1 MGRGR
6 GKFNMEME
14 TISTTEARK
23 RLSCTSQ
30 TIRNLIKGGKLE
42 AVQLENGRF
51 LINLESLQTYQ
62 QNNGKKALV
71 AKEAKQR
78 PNNLPISRPIGSS
91 NSGLVQQ
98 FRALFAE
105 WIVKNKFGELEHAS
119 RPEPPLL
126 HQFIIEHL
134 SRLDAVERYRLDVFS
149 PNLSPLESDPVIS
162 SYSLWQLPQQ
172 YSDLVDSIDFFFRY
186 YDYRKRNGQDSYW
199 PIHLYFTLF
208 AGDQFI
214 VRSED
219 QYCSQEYNSSIRS
232 ADSTIDQEMQAE
244 KAEAIRNASQ
254 EVKDLFHQAMMQRQA
269 EDERK
274 AEQIRLTL
282 ETMRGNR
289 RLN

>member
-1 MGRGR
+1 
-6 GKFNMEME
+6 METD

-23 RLSCTSQ
+23 RLGCTSQ

-51 LINLESLQTYQ
+51 MINLESLQTYQ

-78 PNNLPISRPIGSS
+78 PSNLPISRPVGSS

-98 FRALFAE
+98 FRALFTE
-105 WIVKNKFGELEHAS
+105 WIVKNKFGELADAS

-149 PNLSPLESDPVIS
+149 PNLSPLDSDPVIS
-162 SYSLWQLPQQ
+162 SYSLWQLPEQ
-172 YSDLVDSIDFFFRY
+172 YSDFVGSIDTFFRY
-186 YDYRKRNGQDSYW
+186 YDYRNRSGREASW
-199 PIHLYFTLF
+199 PVHLYFILF
-208 AGDQFI
+208 IGDQF
-214 VRSED
+214 VARTGD

-244 KAEAIRNASQ
+244 KAEAIRNAGQ

-282 ETMRGNR
+282 ETMRENR

>member
-1 MGRGR
+1 
-6 GKFNMEME
+6 METE

-51 LINLESLQTYQ
+51 LINLESLQAYQ

-78 PNNLPISRPIGSS
+78 PNNLPILRPIGGS

-105 WIVKNKFGELEHAS
+105 WIIEYGCGEREHAS
-119 RPEPPLL
+119 RPEPSLL
-126 HQFIIEHL
+126 HQFIVEHL

-149 PNLSPLESDPVIS
+149 PNLSPLDPNPVIG
-162 SYSLWQLPQQ
+162 SYSLWQLPEQ
-172 YSDLVDSIDFFFRY
+172 YSDFVDSIDIFFRY
-186 YDYRKRNGQDSYW
+186 YDYRKRNGLDTYW
-199 PIHLYFTLF
+199 PIHLYFALF
-208 AGDQFI
+208 VGDQFV
-214 VRSED
+214 VRTGD

-244 KAEAIRNASQ
+244 KAEAIRKAGQ
-254 EVKDLFHQAMMQRQA
+254 EVKDFFHQVMMKRQA
-269 EDERK
+269 EDERE

-282 ETMRGNR
+282 ETMRENR

>member
-1 MGRGR
+1 
-6 GKFNMEME
+6 MEME

-51 LINLESLQTYQ
+51 LINLESLQAYQ

-105 WIVKNKFGELEHAS
+105 WIIEYGCGEREHTS
-119 RPEPPLL
+119 RPEPSLL
-126 HQFIIEHL
+126 HQFIVEHL
-134 SRLDAVERYRLDVFS
+134 SRLDAVERYRLDIFS
-149 PNLSPLESDPVIS
+149 PNLSPLDSDPVIG
-162 SYSLWQLPQQ
+162 SYSLWQLPEQ
-172 YSDLVDSIDFFFRY
+172 YSDFVDSIDTFFRY
-186 YDYRKRNGQDSYW
+186 YDYRNRSGRESSW
-199 PIHLYFTLF
+199 PVHLYFILF
-208 AGDQFI
+208 VGDQFV
-214 VRSED
+214 VRTGD
-219 QYCSQEYNSSIRS
+219 QYCSQEYNTSIRS
-232 ADSTIDQEMQAE
+232 ADSTIDQEIQAE
-244 KAEAIRNASQ
+244 KAEAIRKAGQ
-254 EVKDLFHQAMMQRQA
+254 EVKDFFHQVMMPRQA

-282 ETMRGNR
+282 EMMRENR
-289 RLN
+289 RLGGL

>member
-1 MGRGR
+1 
-6 GKFNMEME
+6 MESE

-51 LINLESLQTYQ
+51 MINLESLQTYQ
-62 QNNGKKALV
+62 QNNGKKTLV

-78 PNNLPISRPIGSS
+78 LNNLPISRPIGSS

-105 WIVKNKFGELEHAS
+105 WIIEYGCGEREHAS
-119 RPEPPLL
+119 RPEPSLL
-126 HQFIIEHL
+126 HQFIVEHL

-149 PNLSPLESDPVIS
+149 PNLSPLDPNPVIG
-162 SYSLWQLPQQ
+162 SYSLWQLPEQ
-172 YSDLVDSIDFFFRY
+172 YSDFVDSIDIFFRY
-186 YDYRKRNGQDSYW
+186 YDYRKRNGLDTYW
-199 PIHLYFTLF
+199 PIHLYFILF
-208 AGDQFI
+208 IGDQFV
-214 VRSED
+214 VRTGD

-244 KAEAIRNASQ
+244 KAEAIRKAGQ
-254 EVKDLFHQAMMQRQA
+254 EVKDFFHQVMMKRQA
-269 EDERK
+269 EDERE

-282 ETMRGNR
+282 ETMRRNR
-289 RLN
+289 

>member
-1 MGRGR
+1 
-6 GKFNMEME
+6 MESE

-51 LINLESLQTYQ
+51 MINLESLQTYQ

-78 PNNLPISRPIGSS
+78 PSNLPISRPVGSS

-98 FRALFAE
+98 FRALFTE
-105 WIVKNKFGELEHAS
+105 WIVENEFGELADAS
-119 RPEPPLL
+119 RPDPSILYE
-126 HQFIIEHL
+126 FIVEHL

-149 PNLSPLESDPVIS
+149 PNLSPLKSDPVIS

-172 YSDLVDSIDFFFRY
+172 YSDFVDSIDIFFRY
-186 YDYRKRNGQDSYW
+186 YDYRKRSGLDTYW

-208 AGDQFI
+208 VGDQFV
-214 VRSED
+214 VRTRD

-232 ADSTIDQEMQAE
+232 ANSTIDQEIEAE
-244 KAEAIRNASQ
+244 KAEAVRNASQ
-254 EVKDLFHQAMMQRQA
+254 DVKEFFHQVFHQVMMRRQA
-269 EDERK
+269 EDERE

-282 ETMRGNR
+282 ETMRENR

>member
-1 MGRGR
+1 M
-6 GKFNMEME
+6 
-14 TISTTEARK
+14 
-23 RLSCTSQ
+23 
-30 TIRNLIKGGKLE
+30 
-42 AVQLENGRF
+42 
-51 LINLESLQTYQ
+51 INLESLQTYQ

-105 WIVKNKFGELEHAS
+105 WIVENEFGELEHAS

-149 PNLSPLESDPVIS
+149 PNLSPLDSDPVIS
-162 SYSLWQLPQQ
+162 SYSLWQLPEQ
-172 YSDLVDSIDFFFRY
+172 YSDFVDSIDTFFRY
-186 YDYRKRNGQDSYW
+186 YDYRNRSGRESSW
-199 PIHLYFTLF
+199 PVHLYFILF
-208 AGDQFI
+208 VGDQFV
-214 VRSED
+214 VRTGD
-219 QYCSQEYNSSIRS
+219 QYCSQEYNTSIRS

-244 KAEAIRNASQ
+244 KAEAIRKAGQ

-269 EDERK
+269 EDERE

-282 ETMRGNR
+282 ETMRKR
-289 RLN
+289 R

>member
-1 MGRGR
+1 
-6 GKFNMEME
+6 METE

-23 RLSCTSQ
+23 RLGCTSQ

-51 LINLESLQTYQ
+51 MINLESLQTYQ
-62 QNNGKKALV
+62 QNNGKKTLV

-78 PNNLPISRPIGSS
+78 LNNLPISRPIGSS

-105 WIVKNKFGELEHAS
+105 WIIEYGCGEREHAS
-119 RPEPPLL
+119 RPEPSLL
-126 HQFIIEHL
+126 HQFIVEHL

-149 PNLSPLESDPVIS
+149 PNLSPLDPNPVIG
-162 SYSLWQLPQQ
+162 SYSLWQLPEQ
-172 YSDLVDSIDFFFRY
+172 YSDFVDSIDIFFRY
-186 YDYRKRNGQDSYW
+186 YDYRKRNGLDTYW
-199 PIHLYFTLF
+199 PIHLYFILF
-208 AGDQFI
+208 IGDQFV
-214 VRSED
+214 VRTGD

-244 KAEAIRNASQ
+244 KAEAIRKAGQ
-254 EVKDLFHQAMMQRQA
+254 EVKDFFHQVMMKRQA
-269 EDERK
+269 EDERE

-282 ETMRGNR
+282 ETMRRNR
-289 RLN
+289 